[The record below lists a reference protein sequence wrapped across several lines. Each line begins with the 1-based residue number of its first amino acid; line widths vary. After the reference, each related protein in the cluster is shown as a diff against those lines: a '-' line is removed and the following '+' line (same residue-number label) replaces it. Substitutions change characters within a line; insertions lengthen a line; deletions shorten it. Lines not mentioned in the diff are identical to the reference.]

1 MPENAK
7 KGGIASRQT
16 DERASFFGFVKT
28 HIFDLTAYAGLV
40 VMLILF
46 VAFNNAR
53 LAYNFGSV
61 IQAAAVYAILALGAV
76 FIYSMGFMDVSLGQQ
91 VGVYVILMILIGNR
105 IGGVPGV
112 IVGFLL
118 VLAIALACGAINGAV
133 SIFLGLPSIVTS
145 LFLMFFFTGAQYLLM
160 EGTGENTIYLD
171 IREALKPADRNAY
184 TLMLIGIILV
194 LTLIA
199 TYFFKYTKLGKYT
212 RAIGANKV
220 AAKQSGISLVK
231 WQVLGYMALG
241 FCTAVGSFVMLT
253 RTGSAGKG
261 TGGGYA
267 MDIMICLILGGMPLK
282 GGMKSKISSALV
294 GALTYTLLG
303 NVLTT
308 MGVPLNWINFVKACI
323 FLVIVLLT
331 CRKPQGV
338 LPR

>member
-7 KGGIASRQT
+7 KGGIASEKL
-16 DERASFFGFVKT
+16 DERTSFFSFVKT

-40 VMLILF
+40 VMFVLFLI
-46 VAFNNAR
+46 FNSGPR
-53 LAYNFGSV
+53 LAYNFSSIV
-61 IQAAAVYAILALGAV
+61 QAAAVYSILSLGAV

-91 VGVYVILMILIGNR
+91 VGVYVILMILIGNK

-112 IVGFLL
+112 VVGVLV
-118 VLAIALACGAINGAV
+118 VLALALICGAINGAV

-145 LFLMFFFTGAQYLLM
+145 LFLMFFFTGAQYLMM
-160 EGTGENTIYLD
+160 ESTGENTIRLVQTV
-171 IREALKPADRNAY
+171 KPADRNTY
-184 TLMLIGIILV
+184 TLILIGIILLLAV
-194 LTLIA
+194 ITGYL
-199 TYFFKYTKLGKYT
+199 FNYTKLGKYT
-212 RAIGANKV
+212 RAIGASKV

-241 FCTAVGSFVMLT
+241 FCTAIASFVMLT
-253 RTGSAGKG
+253 RTGTAGKG
-261 TGGGYA
+261 TGSGYA
-267 MDIMICLILGGMPLK
+267 MDVMICLILGGMPLK
-282 GGMKSKISSALV
+282 GGMKSKISCALV
-294 GALTYTLLG
+294 GAFTYTLLG

-308 MGVPLNWINFVKACI
+308 MGVELNWVNFVKACI